1 MKDFDFQPQS
11 STGSLL
17 GSVVLPRSLT
27 DLSIWKKTPFDPAHA
42 IADLYL
48 LANSTNGTHRLSR
61 GVVVEYEAGECL
73 WSNKGLAE
81 RWGWRRES
89 VERFMVELEKS
100 EIIRRREIDQYGK
113 VIKLLEY
120 EPCLYSQRTPNGQ
133 PIVQPTD
140 TEPYTEGDGDR
151 RREGDGG
158 ADPHRLIHLVDV
170 LKYFETNGSGYSA
183 NDVTEQWLYYDAMR
197 DPKTGEW
204 QKPRGQF
211 GGMVRISDWRSE
223 LANALLRFGKKK
235 NVAAHKTRER
245 WHVEKE
251 LDSVRE
257 QIRLHSRMNWP
268 GNKPIPEKMASEFAA
283 LLERRTLLEHEL
295 RDAK

>member
-120 EPCLYSQRTPNGQ
+120 EPCLYSQRASNGQ
-133 PIVQPTD
+133 PTVQPTGI
-140 TEPYTEGDGDR
+140 EAYTEGDRDR

-158 ADPHRLIHLVDV
+158 AEPHRLIHLVDV
-170 LKYFETNGSGYSA
+170 LKYFATNGSGYSSD
-183 NDVTEQWLYYDAMR
+183 DVTEQWLYYDAMR

-204 QKPRGQF
+204 QKPRGAL
-211 GGMVRISDWRSE
+211 GNMVRVTDWRSE
-223 LANALLRFGKKK
+223 LG
-235 NVAAHKTRER
+235 
-245 WHVEKE
+245 
-251 LDSVRE
+251 
-257 QIRLHSRMNWP
+257 
-268 GNKPIPEKMASEFAA
+268 AA
-283 LLERRTLLEHEL
+283 LLKFGGKKNGSLSPNVLAIQDQKSKQTLIRELSDLEDEVHLDRVGNLPRDPEKTARVKKL
-295 RDAK
+295 RARLEEAA